1 MPVAASEQKM
11 SYAERLEALRIA
23 KRAQTLEKQSVRGS
37 MDFDDHGIVLPPEG
51 QYQVVHTMSGSGVEI
66 TDAILSTFI
75 PSGNHPGGEFFGA
88 RACGEN
94 FRKLLEIHP
103 VHIDPA
109 SSLAGAYMV
118 NFMSYRKL
126 SWNPDVDCS
135 GLLAEHEKYHTI
147 PVIGAVQHMC
157 PDLAIGLCLG
167 WGGLLEQ
174 VHHGA
179 LANPHAVDFYAGL
192 EHVILGA
199 QDWIQRHAETAS
211 RMAAEDST
219 LAENLAE
226 IAEMN
231 ARLVTAAPRSFRD
244 ACQWILWYLLIARM
258 YNGSGGL
265 GKLDLLLQP
274 YYEADSKAGCLTDD
288 EATFHLAC
296 LLVRD
301 TAYLQLGG
309 PNESGKDA
317 TNHVSYLILEAAHQL
332 GIATNIGVAAGKEV
346 DKNLLHRGVEIL
358 VEDRCGTPKFLGVDS
373 TIAGFTANGFPIELA
388 RQRAYAGCHWSA
400 IPGRE
405 YACMDVVKFSFPA
418 ILNVSLR
425 EMMADHAVSPGVAE
439 LWKRFKFHLRSAIAT
454 AATGI
459 DFHYEHMHQN
469 FPELVIDL
477 LCHGPLENGLDASHG
492 GVEFYTFG
500 VDGAGLA
507 TAADSLAALEE
518 QVESKRRLSWTELM
532 KHLNSDWAGAQG
544 EKARRQMLGSGRF
557 GEGHSTGDE
566 WAVRIAA
573 EFTQA
578 VKEKPTPR
586 GLMMIPGIFS
596 WVLNIQLGKKLCA
609 TPNGRRAGERISH
622 GANPDPGFR
631 HDAAPTALA
640 VAVAK
645 VQCGYGNTSPMQMDI
660 DLSHGDTTHNVAM
673 LEALIGGHFELGG
686 TQINMNVVNREQILE
701 AHADPS
707 RFPDLVVRVTGF
719 SAYFSSLSPELRQLV
734 VDRLL
739 CESGT
744 R

>member
-1 MPVAASEQKM
+1 MPVAASELKM

-23 KRAQTLEKQSVRGS
+23 KRAQTLEKQRVRGS

-51 QYQVVHTMSGSGVEI
+51 QYRVVHSMSGSGIEI
-66 TDAILSTFI
+66 TDAILTTFI
-75 PSGNHPGGEFFGA
+75 PSGNHPSGEFFGP

-135 GLLAEHEKYHTI
+135 ALLAEHEKYHTI

-157 PDLAIGLCLG
+157 PDLAIGLRLG

-174 VHHGA
+174 VHLGA

-192 EHVILGA
+192 EHVVLGA
-199 QDWIQRHAETAS
+199 QNWIRRHAETAS
-211 RMAAEDST
+211 RMAADDSP
-219 LAENLAE
+219 LAGNLAE
-226 IAEMN
+226 IAEMS

-265 GKLDLLLQP
+265 GKLDLLLEP
-274 YYEADSKAGCLTDD
+274 YYEADSKAGRLTDE

-309 PNESGKDA
+309 PDRSGNDA
-317 TNHVSYLILEAAHQL
+317 TNRVSYLTLEAAHQL
-332 GIATNIGVAAGKEV
+332 GIATNIGVAVGRDV
-346 DKNLLHRGVEIL
+346 DKNLLRRGVEIL
-358 VEDRCGTPKFLGVDS
+358 VEDRCATPKFLGVDN
-373 TIAGFTANGFPIELA
+373 TIAGFAANGFPVELA

-425 EMMADHAVSPGVAE
+425 EMTADSGVRPSVAE
-439 LWKRFKFHLRSAIAT
+439 LWERFKFHLHSAIAT
-454 AATGI
+454 AARGI

-477 LCHGPLENGLDASHG
+477 LCRGPLEKGVDASHG

-507 TAADSLAALEE
+507 TAADSLAAIEE
-518 QVESKRRLSWTELM
+518 QVERTRRLSWTELM
-532 KHLNSDWAGAQG
+532 KHLDSDWAGPEG
-544 EKARRQMLGSGRF
+544 EKARRRMRGSGRF

-566 WAVRIAA
+566 WAMRIAA
-573 EFTQA
+573 EFTHA

-586 GLMMIPGIFS
+586 GFMMIPGIFS
-596 WVLNIQLGKKLCA
+596 WVLNIQLGKKLGA

-631 HDAAPTALA
+631 HDGAPTALA
-640 VAVAK
+640 VAVAR
-645 VQCGYGNTSPMQMDI
+645 VQCGYGNTAPMQMD
-660 DLSHGDTTHNVAM
+660 LEPGRGDSVQDVAV
-673 LEALIGGHFELGG
+673 LEALIRGHFELGG
-686 TQINMNVVNREQILE
+686 TQINMNVVNRDQILE
-701 AHADPS
+701 AHEDPS

-739 CESGT
+739 CD
-744 R
+744 